1 MRKQG
6 IAQDI
11 RKQSAL
17 CSCSRVGAISAG
29 LLAFMALPPVEDPR
43 PIWAY
48 AAMLVGMPLLFE
60 HEQGRRKQ
68 QETPQAIEPRLE
80 GEKPE
85 GADAGGK
92 RWTR

>member
-1 MRKQG
+1 
-6 IAQDI
+6 
-11 RKQSAL
+11 
-17 CSCSRVGAISAG
+17 
-29 LLAFMALPPVEDPR
+29 MALPPVEDPR

-80 GEKPE
+80 GEK
-85 GADAGGK
+85 
-92 RWTR
+92 TRRSRRRRKTMDTLIEKTRKVQESILKSPARP